1 MVNSLDRLKQNARD
15 GGLRPSRTV
24 NERVQRVSGQHSSPR
39 RASPTSPPPRNSGTT
54 AETPLYP
61 TGRRRPTD
69 ADAAADGDAW
79 AEARIQRESLFRV
92 QHPHGPQTAA
102 RLDHVAYKTA
112 MIQSQGN
119 ITRADLLPAVLDRPY
134 LPIPALEM
142 FGIPDLRDYQQRGCW
157 LNPVLLLVVA
167 LLLIGIGM
175 MLDPNGRTV
184 ISGWSNTVTT
194 TMQQTFMP
202 NARTDIAQGN
212 PPGNYTLRAP
222 PSLLPQHID
231 EILTSYG
238 SPAAGSGQAWYN
250 LGREYGID
258 PAFAVAFFVHESTA
272 GTAPGW
278 AGWKPDGSS
287 THNVGNIICAGYPT
301 CFGRFRDYPT
311 WEAGIRDWYRLID
324 VEYLKG
330 RGHQTVADIIPVYAP
345 AVENNVALY
354 VNTVQQ
360 LVDTWRIN
368 YGRGSG
374 IPASALLPA
383 GNPLGAANTV
393 ITQGYGVG
401 THAPANVW
409 GAIDLALDG
418 TGDGLADPHGTL
430 GKPVYATHSGIVKVT
445 LNSYPAGNHVWVVN
459 EEYRTGYAH
468 LLDVLVQTGQEV
480 RRGTQIGTVGS
491 TGMSSGPHLDY
502 QVWQKQNG
510 NWINVNPME
519 YSPLGALKAE

>member
-1 MVNSLDRLKQNARD
+1 MGNSLDRLQQNART
-15 GGLRPSRTV
+15 GGLRPSQTV
-24 NERVQRVSGQHSSPR
+24 NERVQRVSGQHPTR
-39 RASPTSPPPRNSGTT
+39 RQAPLPQERHPPPDPAAQPAPIVLRQHTHT
-54 AETPLYP
+54 DEDRQPYP
-61 TGRRRPTD
+61 PEGRRRD
-69 ADAAADGDAW
+69 
-79 AEARIQRESLFRV
+79 SLFMT
-92 QHPHGPQTAA
+92 QTPPYRTPSAA
-102 RLDHVAYKTA
+102 MLAHREA
-112 MIQSQGN
+112 MVQSQGN
-119 ITRADLLPAVLDRPY
+119 ITRADLIPAVLDRPY

-175 MLDPNGRTV
+175 MLNPNGRTV
-184 ISGWSNTVTT
+184 ISSWGNTVTT
-194 TMQQTFMP
+194 TVQQTLMP
-202 NARTDIAQGN
+202 NAPQTLQGN
-212 PPGNYTLRAP
+212 PPGNYVLRAP

-238 SPAAGSGQAWYN
+238 SPAAGSGQAWYDA
-250 LGREYGID
+250 GREYGID

-272 GTAPGW
+272 GTAPSW
-278 AGWKPDGSS
+278 AGWKPDGSN

-368 YGRGSG
+368 YGQGSG
-374 IPASALLPA
+374 IPASALRPA

-393 ITQGYGVG
+393 LTQGYGVG

-418 TGDGLADPHGTL
+418 TGDGVADPHGTL

-480 RRGTQIGTVGS
+480 RRGTQIGTIGS

>member
-1 MVNSLDRLKQNARD
+1 
-15 GGLRPSRTV
+15 
-24 NERVQRVSGQHSSPR
+24 
-39 RASPTSPPPRNSGTT
+39 
-54 AETPLYP
+54 
-61 TGRRRPTD
+61 
-69 ADAAADGDAW
+69 
-79 AEARIQRESLFRV
+79 
-92 QHPHGPQTAA
+92 
-102 RLDHVAYKTA
+102 

-418 TGDGLADPHGTL
+418 NGDGLADPHGTL